1 MKEED
6 RNPKAVLRIVKPT
19 LLIAVGKRRS
29 MRGILKEVVK
39 LPPVPVEKDKE
50 VVVDVM
56 FWSGGKDSYLSL
68 LLLEQSYLS
77 ELREGKIVLMT
88 TFVGSTGEILHQ
100 CLTCRDVMNQAK
112 AMGYDLLLVPLPDQG
127 GKGVSNISYQ
137 DTVNNAL
144 KVLREEISTEVLK
157 FDTSSKIRMR
167 LIFGDLHVQEI
178 RDWRESTFGG
188 KDGLEC
194 IFPAFKVEYSVLQK
208 ILWTATGTG
217 PKAEVESIQLSVW
230 TGSRDDESTWNLF
243 AKGQTYDQN
252 FVSSLPPA
260 IDTMGENGE
269 FHSHVLLKQKKGI
282 VA

>member
-1 MKEED
+1 
-6 RNPKAVLRIVKPT
+6 
-19 LLIAVGKRRS
+19 

-194 IFPAFKVEYSVLQK
+194 IFPAFELEYSVLQK

-269 FHSHVLLKQKKGI
+269 FHSHVLFKQKKGI